1 MKKTLLIVLLLLSC
15 VFIFAQVDPWLWAKK
30 AGGISGDYGN
40 GIAVDASG
48 NSYVTGYFQGSATF
62 GSTNLTSNQGSTD
75 IFVAKLDSNGNWK
88 WAKNAGGS
96 GQDSG
101 NIIAVDASGNSYVT
115 GYFQGSAT
123 FGSTN
128 LTSNQGSTDIFVAKL
143 DSNGNWLWAKNAGG
157 TGTDYG
163 YGIWVDASGNIY
175 VTGYF
180 RDTATFGTLPT
191 LTSSGDTDIFV
202 AKLDSSGNWLWAK
215 KAGGSQADYGY
226 SIAVD
231 ANGNSYV
238 TGYFQG
244 SATFGSTN
252 LTSSGGTDLFVTKL
266 DSSGNWLWAKKAG
279 GTNIDY
285 GYGIAVDASGNS
297 YVTGSFDTSAT
308 FGSTTLT
315 SYGSTDIFV
324 AKLDSSGNW
333 LWAKKAGGSQ
343 ADYGYGIAVDA
354 SGHSYVTGYFTN
366 TATFGST
373 TLICNGYYDIFVAK
387 LDSNGNWKWAKN
399 GGGTGGD
406 YGYGIAIDAN
416 GDSYVTGSFEGS
428 ATFGALPP
436 LSSYGNADV
445 FVVKVHIPSPPAA
458 PTLNSPADNAVNISL
473 TPTLTW
479 SAPASGDQPT
489 GYKLYLSTD
498 TNPTLY
504 NSGTITGTSYTLTTA
519 LQYNTKYYWTV
530 SGYNAEGEGPKA
542 TVRSFTTIPAPPGA
556 PTLNSPSDNAE
567 NISLTPTLTWSAP
580 GSGGTPTGYK
590 LYLSTDSNPTLYN
603 SGTITGTS
611 YTITTAL
618 QYNTKYYW
626 TVSAYNEGGEGPKA
640 TVCSFNTLPLPALN
654 WIKCLTTPNSNASID
669 LEWSYDEI
677 DPPAYINIWA
687 LDYSEINGIE
697 THPYPYYDPV
707 NLIDED
713 IIINDIDPYTEGP
726 SPLGWKK
733 IARIPTTT
741 HLTVDNYIYPE
752 MVRGYYYF
760 TLFAE
765 SNNGQMSATP
775 KKPFYRESI
784 SYWLGDVYNNYG
796 LIDAND
802 MNYLSLVWGSNKKD
816 SNLHFIC
823 DVGPTA
829 DRARRSRPMP
839 DGKIDIEDLMI
850 FAMNYNNTN
859 YNYYPRNIPE
869 TQPITI
875 TMNSQYIGEQLTV
888 SLVLDGN
895 TGFVKGLDIPL
906 AYGNGLQLLSVASG
920 EVWSENGLMLYTNEN
935 GVVTISGASLGA
947 DELIEGNGTVATL
960 IFSVVGNDTSLGLG
974 HMTARS
980 CENEDIEIVNNPT
993 GDTNN
998 EDSVN
1003 IIPVDS
1009 YLGKVYPNP
1018 FNPSTTLQYGLKE
1031 AGQVKISVFNARGQL
1046 IRTLVNE
1053 SKAAGTYQ
1061 IVWDGKDN
1069 NGHIASSGNYFF
1081 RMETKEDVK
1090 TVKGAMIK

>member
-1 MKKTLLIVLLLLSC
+1 MEQIKIKILLILCILFTAHFIWSETVSVGTYLISTQEFPICNRYHYSYTQQIYLHNEININGYISKLQFYYIPTGYISNPENWVIYMGNTSKESFNSSEDWIPINNLTE
-15 VFIFAQVDPWLWAKK
+15 VFSGDITNFLTSESGWIEIPLDTQFYYNNDSNLVIAIYENTKGK
-30 AGGISGDYGN
+30 ASVSWGAFNSGNYRGIYHAANQNINPANPNSGQGVQGISTIINSVQLEINTILGMPVLISPMN
-40 GIAVDASG
+40 GENNV
-48 NSYVTGYFQGSATF
+48 
-62 GSTNLTSNQGSTD
+62 
-75 IFVAKLDSNGNWK
+75 
-88 WAKNAGGS
+88 
-96 GQDSG
+96 
-101 NIIAVDASGNSYVT
+101 
-115 GYFQGSAT
+115 
-123 FGSTN
+123 
-128 LTSNQGSTDIFVAKL
+128 
-143 DSNGNWLWAKNAGG
+143 
-157 TGTDYG
+157 
-163 YGIWVDASGNIY
+163 
-175 VTGYF
+175 
-180 RDTATFGTLPT
+180 
-191 LTSSGDTDIFV
+191 
-202 AKLDSSGNWLWAK
+202 
-215 KAGGSQADYGY
+215 
-226 SIAVD
+226 
-231 ANGNSYV
+231 
-238 TGYFQG
+238 
-244 SATFGSTN
+244 
-252 LTSSGGTDLFVTKL
+252 
-266 DSSGNWLWAKKAG
+266 
-279 GTNIDY
+279 
-285 GYGIAVDASGNS
+285 
-297 YVTGSFDTSAT
+297 
-308 FGSTTLT
+308 
-315 SYGSTDIFV
+315 
-324 AKLDSSGNW
+324 
-333 LWAKKAGGSQ
+333 
-343 ADYGYGIAVDA
+343 
-354 SGHSYVTGYFTN
+354 
-366 TATFGST
+366 
-373 TLICNGYYDIFVAK
+373 
-387 LDSNGNWKWAKN
+387 
-399 GGGTGGD
+399 
-406 YGYGIAIDAN
+406 
-416 GDSYVTGSFEGS
+416 
-428 ATFGALPP
+428 
-436 LSSYGNADV
+436 
-445 FVVKVHIPSPPAA
+445 
-458 PTLNSPADNAVNISL
+458 SL
-473 TPTLTW
+473 TPTLEWQPPST
-479 SAPASGDQPT
+479 GDQII
-489 GYKLYLSTD
+489 GYKIYFGTYNPPTELIAEVDTTFYSIMTPLNYST
-498 TNPTLY
+498 T
-504 NSGTITGTSYTLTTA
+504 
-519 LQYNTKYYWTV
+519 YYWTV
-530 SGYNAEGEGPKA
+530 TAFNSNGTGHHSPIW
-542 TVRSFTTIPAPPGA
+542 SFTTVP
-556 PTLNSPSDNAE
+556 
-567 NISLTPTLTWSAP
+567 
-580 GSGGTPTGYK
+580 
-590 LYLSTDSNPTLYN
+590 
-603 SGTITGTS
+603 
-611 YTITTAL
+611 
-618 QYNTKYYW
+618 
-626 TVSAYNEGGEGPKA
+626 
-640 TVCSFNTLPLPALN
+640 FPALS

-733 IARIPTTT
+733 IARIPTSNQ
-741 HLTVDNYIYPE
+741 LTVNNYIFPE

-765 SNNGQMSATP
+765 SNNGQMSAAP
-775 KKPFYRESI
+775 EKPFYRESI

-823 DVGPTA
+823 DVGPTV

-875 TMNSQYIGEQLTV
+875 TMNSQYTGEQLTV
-888 SLVLDGN
+888 NLVLDGN
-895 TGFVKGLDIPL
+895 QGFVKGLDIPL
-906 AYGNGLQLLSVASG
+906 TYGNGLQLLSVESG

-1069 NGHIASSGNYFF
+1069 NGHIASSGIYFF
-1081 RMETKEDVK
+1081 RMETKGGIK
-1090 TVKGAMIK
+1090 TTKGLMIK